1 MGYLSSA
8 QGQAHTGAKE
18 HGEGRSREP
27 PGEMVSG
34 LDSRRHKAYLGLLLT
49 ISRAQRWGSASLK
62 HVFDRQMLRT
72 GIMVAKHL
80 TGAEGIAAEIQG
92 RGAITEGVWYQ
103 IGSHRSLQIELSYGM

>member
-1 MGYLSSA
+1 
-8 QGQAHTGAKE
+8 
-18 HGEGRSREP
+18 
-27 PGEMVSG
+27 
-34 LDSRRHKAYLGLLLT
+34 
-49 ISRAQRWGSASLK
+49 
-62 HVFDRQMLRT
+62 MLRT